1 MYKRILRENF
11 VLTVFLKILSIDRIY
26 TNSEK
31 EYFFV

>member
-1 MYKRILRENF
+1 MYEKILRENF
-11 VLTVFLKILSIDRIY
+11 VLYCVSKNPEIDRIY